1 LTKANA
7 NSKKARDLAESSMI
21 LCADDYGLS
30 NDVDQ
35 AILELAG
42 SGRLTAVSCMVLLER
57 CTPKLLANLCAHESK
72 LDIGL
77 HLCLTDEGLPLSASQ
92 ASLKA
97 NSLPVFGALLKRA
110 LRGALPAS
118 EVALQASTQYDL
130 FVKKCGRKPDYIDG
144 HLHVHQLPGA
154 RQGLLDFVLS
164 LPAQSRP
171 YIRNTEMSLPQLIR
185 RRLPWLKNAFIGFFG
200 SRMSRQ
206 LRAASIPTNNGFAG
220 IYDFRRWNKY
230 PVYFPRFIACL
241 SGSNGILVVH
251 PGHLEEWR
259 RQEFSTIKQFDF
271 PPGLLTRFRY
281 SS

>member
-1 LTKANA
+1 
-7 NSKKARDLAESSMI
+7 MI

-30 NDVDQ
+30 TDVDQ

-42 SGRLTAVSCMVLLER
+42 SRRLTAVSCMVLLEK
-57 CTPKLLANLCAHESK
+57 CTPKLLADLCAHESK

-77 HLCLTDEGLPLSASQ
+77 HLCLTDEGLPLSA
-92 ASLKA
+92 AEDNPLK
-97 NSLPVFGALLKRA
+97 SKPLPVFGALLKRA

-118 EVALQASTQYDL
+118 EVALQVSTQYAL

-154 RQGLLDFVLS
+154 RQGLLDFVHS
-164 LPAQSRP
+164 LPAQARP
-171 YIRNTEMSLPQLIR
+171 YIRNTEMPLSQLMR
-185 RRLPWLKNAFIGFFG
+185 RRLPWLKSALIGFFG

-206 LRAASIPTNNGFAG
+206 LRAASIPTNSGFAG

-241 SGSNGILVVH
+241 SGSNGLLVVH
-251 PGHLEEWR
+251 PGHQEEWR
-259 RQEFSTIKQFDF
+259 QQEFSTIKQFDF

>member
-7 NSKKARDLAESSMI
+7 NSKKASDLAVSMI

-30 NDVDQ
+30 RDVDQ
-35 AILELAG
+35 AILELA
-42 SGRLTAVSCMVLLER
+42 SSRRLTAVSCMVLLER
-57 CTPKLLANLCAHESK
+57 CTPTLLAELRAHESK

-77 HLCLTDEGLPLSASQ
+77 HLCLTDERLPLSATQDSP
-92 ASLKA
+92 SKA
-97 NSLPVFGALLKRA
+97 KSLPDFRGLLKRA

-118 EVALQASTQYDL
+118 EVTLQASAQYEL
-130 FVKKCGRKPDYIDG
+130 FVKKCGRRPDYIDG

-164 LPAQSRP
+164 LPPQSRP
-171 YIRNTEMSLPQLIR
+171 YVRNTEMSLPQLVR
-185 RRLPWLKNAFIGFFG
+185 HRLPWLKSAFIGVFG

-206 LRAASIPTNNGFAG
+206 LRAASIPTNTGFAG

-241 SGSNGILVVH
+241 SGTNSLLVVH
-251 PGHLEEWR
+251 PGHQEEWR
-259 RQEFSTIKQFDF
+259 RQEFSSIKQFDF
-271 PPGLLTRFRY
+271 PRGLLTRFRHP
-281 SS
+281 